1 MSAETWEM
9 DAGFQTKQTPWWL
22 LLIGGIASIILGIL
36 LLTSPVK
43 TTNALVLVL
52 AIWWIIQGI
61 FTIIG
66 MFLDHS
72 AWLWKLI
79 IGLLG
84 IVVGVMILRNPIA
97 STFALPAAL
106 ILLLG
111 IQGIIG
117 GVLALIMGFK
127 GGGLGS
133 IILGIL
139 GIVFGVVLVLNWTS
153 PAMIL
158 SLVWVA
164 GIFLVVGGVIQI
176 VKAFMR

>member
-22 LLIGGIASIILGIL
+22 LLIGGIASIILGIM

-66 MFLDHS
+66 MFMDHS

-111 IQGIIG
+111 IQGLIG

-127 GGGLGS
+127 GGGLGT

-139 GIVFGVVLVLNWTS
+139 GIILGIVLILNWTS

>member
-9 DAGFQTKQTPWWL
+9 DTGFQTKQTPWWL
-22 LLIGGIASIILGIL
+22 LLIGGIASIILGVM
-36 LLTSPVK
+36 LLTSPLK

-79 IGLLG
+79 VGLLG
-84 IVVGVMILRNPIA
+84 IVVGVMILRNPIV
-97 STFALPAAL
+97 STVAVPATL

-111 IQGIIG
+111 IQGVIS

-127 GGGLGS
+127 GGGLGP

-139 GIVFGVVLVLNWTS
+139 GIILGIVLILNWTS

-158 SLVWVA
+158 SLIWVA
-164 GIFLVVGGVIQI
+164 GIFLVVGGVVQI